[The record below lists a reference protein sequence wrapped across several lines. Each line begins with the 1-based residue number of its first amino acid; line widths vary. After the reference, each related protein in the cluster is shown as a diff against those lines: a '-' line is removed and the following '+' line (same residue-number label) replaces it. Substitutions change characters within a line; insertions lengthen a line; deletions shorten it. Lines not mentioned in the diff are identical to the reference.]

1 MAVRNYYT
9 KGKLLISGAYGVLD
23 GAIGF
28 ALPTKLGQR
37 FCFETDRSHTIECKA
52 VDDKGYTWFEAE
64 FDIKSLAPLKTSSE
78 EVANTFSKLLL
89 AARSLNPEFNYSFTL
104 ETTLE
109 FNREWGLGSSST
121 LIAAL
126 AQFAS
131 VNAYELLDSGFKGS
145 GYDIACA
152 TAEGP
157 IRFQRIGKEVSVTP
171 LNWKPTFADELHLV
185 YLNQK
190 MNSREAIAHYRK
202 AQSSDHFL
210 NELSRLSIAISEE
223 TSDINRFEELLLEQE
238 NLLATRLDITA
249 IGDQLFTDRPEGVF
263 VSLGAWGGDFALFT
277 RKKNI
282 PYLEDKGYSTILT
295 LEELCIY

>member
-1 MAVRNYYT
+1 MGVRQYYT
-9 KGKLLISGAYGVLD
+9 RGKLLISGAYGVLD
-23 GAIGF
+23 SAIGF

-37 FCFETDRSHTIECKA
+37 FSFETDRSENIECKA
-52 VDDKGYTWFEAE
+52 VDDKGKTWFEAE
-64 FDIKSLAPLKTSSE
+64 FDVQSLAPLKTSSE
-78 EVANTFSKLLL
+78 EVAKTFSKLLI
-89 AARSLNPEFNYSFTL
+89 AARSLNPNFDYPFTL

-109 FNREWGLGSSST
+109 FDRQWGLGSSST

-157 IRFQRIGKEVSVTP
+157 IRFQRIGKEVSITP
-171 LNWKPTFADELHLV
+171 VNWRPEFTDELHLV

-202 AQSSDHFL
+202 VQSSDHFL

-223 TSDINRFEELLLEQE
+223 TSDINRFEKLL
-238 NLLATRLDITA
+238 
-249 IGDQLFTDRPEGVF
+249 
-263 VSLGAWGGDFALFT
+263 
-277 RKKNI
+277 
-282 PYLEDKGYSTILT
+282 
-295 LEELCIY
+295 

>member
-1 MAVRNYYT
+1 MGVRQYYT
-9 KGKLLISGAYGVLD
+9 RGKLLISGAYGVLD
-23 GAIGF
+23 SAIGF

-37 FCFETDRSHTIECKA
+37 FSFETDRSENIECKA
-52 VDDKGYTWFEAE
+52 VDDKGKTWFEAE
-64 FDIKSLAPLKTSSE
+64 FDVQSLAPLKTCSE
-78 EVANTFSKLLL
+78 EVAKTLSKLLI
-89 AARSLNPEFNYSFTL
+89 AARSLNPNFDYPFIL

-109 FNREWGLGSSST
+109 FDRQWGLGSSST

-126 AQFAS
+126 AQFVS

-171 LNWKPTFADELHLV
+171 VNWRPEFADELYLV

-223 TSDINRFEELLLEQE
+223 TSDIHRFEKLLLEQE
-238 NLLATRLDITA
+238 SLLADRLEITPIA
-249 IGDQLFTDRPEGVF
+249 DQLFADRSGGIF
-263 VSLGAWGGDFALFT
+263 TSLGAWGGDFALFT

-282 PYLEDKGYSTILT
+282 PYLKDKGYSTILK

>member
-1 MAVRNYYT
+1 MGVRQYYT
-9 KGKLLISGAYGVLD
+9 RGKLLISGAYGVLD
-23 GAIGF
+23 GAVGF

-37 FCFETDRSHTIECKA
+37 FSFETDRSENIECKA
-52 VDDKGYTWFEAE
+52 VDDKGNTWFEAE
-64 FDIKSLAPLKTSSE
+64 FDVKSLAPLKTSSE
-78 EVANTFSKLLL
+78 EVANTFSKLLI
-89 AARSLNPEFNYSFTL
+89 AARSLNPNFDYPFTL

-109 FNREWGLGSSST
+109 FDRQWGLGSSST

-131 VNAYELLDSGFKGS
+131 ANPYELLDSGFKGS

-171 LNWKPTFADELHLV
+171 VNWRPEFTDELHLV

-190 MNSREAIAHYRK
+190 MNSRKAIAHYRK

-223 TSDINRFEELLLEQE
+223 TSDIHLFEKLLLEQE
-238 NLLATRLDITA
+238 SLLADRLEITPIA
-249 IGDQLFTDRPEGVF
+249 DQLFADRSGGIF
-263 VSLGAWGGDFALFT
+263 TSLGAWGGDFALFT

-282 PYLEDKGYSTILT
+282 PYLKDKGYSTILK
-295 LEELCIY
+295 LDELCIF

>member
-9 KGKLLISGAYGVLD
+9 KGKLLLSGAYGVLD

-37 FCFETDRSHTIECKA
+37 FCFEIDSSNTIQCNA
-52 VDDKGYTWFEAE
+52 IDDKGNTWFEAE
-64 FDIKSLAPLKTSSE
+64 FDVKSLAPLKTSSE
-78 EVANTFSKLLL
+78 EVANTFSKLLI
-89 AARSLNPEFNYSFTL
+89 AARSLNPDFNYSFTL

-157 IRFQRIGKEVSVTP
+157 IRFQRIGKEVSITP
-171 LNWKPTFADELHLV
+171 LNWRPTFTDELHLV

-190 MNSREAIAHYRK
+190 MNSREAIIHYRK
-202 AQSSDHFL
+202 AQSSDYFL

-223 TSDINRFEELLLEQE
+223 TSDINRFEKLLLEQE
-238 NLLATRLDITA
+238 NLLANRLDIIA
-249 IGDQLFTDRPEGVF
+249 IGDQLFSDRPEGVF

-277 RKKNI
+277 GKKNI
-282 PYLEDKGYSTILT
+282 PYLEDKGYSTILK

>member
-23 GAIGF
+23 GATGF
-28 ALPTKLGQR
+28 ALPTKLGQH
-37 FCFETDRSHTIECKA
+37 FCFETDRSENIACRA
-52 VDDKGYTWFEAE
+52 LDNKGETWFEAE
-64 FDIKSLAPLKTSSE
+64 FDVKSLAPLKTSSE
-78 EVANTFSKLLL
+78 EVANTFSKLLI
-89 AARSLNPEFNYSFTL
+89 AARSLNPNFDYPFTL

-109 FNREWGLGSSST
+109 FDREWGLGSSST

-131 VNAYELLDSGFKGS
+131 LNPYELLDLGFKGS

-157 IRFQRIGKEVSVTP
+157 IRFQRIDKEVSVTP
-171 LNWKPTFADELHLV
+171 VNWMPEFADELHLV

-210 NELSRLSIAISEE
+210 DELSRLSTAISEE
-223 TSDINRFEELLLEQE
+223 TSDINRFEKLLQKQE
-238 NLLATRLDITA
+238 SLLAARLETTA
-249 IGDQLFTDRPEGVF
+249 IGDQLFVDRPEGIF

-282 PYLEDKGYSTILT
+282 PYLKDKGYSTILK
-295 LEELCIY
+295 LDELCIF

>member
-1 MAVRNYYT
+1 MAVRDYYT

-37 FCFETDRSHTIECKA
+37 FCFETDRSKNIECKA
-52 VDDKGYTWFEAE
+52 VDDKGSTWFEAE
-64 FDIKSLAPLKTSSE
+64 FDLKSLAPLKSSSE
-78 EVANTFSKLLL
+78 EVANTFSKLLI
-89 AARSLNPEFNYSFTL
+89 AARSLNPDFDYPFTL

-109 FNREWGLGSSST
+109 FDRKWGLGSSST

-131 VNAYELLDSGFKGS
+131 VNAYELLDLGFKGS

-157 IRFQRIGKEVSVTP
+157 IRFQRTGKEVCVTP
-171 LNWKPTFADELHLV
+171 VSWRPKFTDELHLV

-202 AQSSDHFL
+202 AQSSDYFL
-210 NELSRLSIAISEE
+210 NELSRLSVAISEE
-223 TSDINRFEELLLEQE
+223 ISDIRRFEKLLLEQE
-238 NLLATRLDITA
+238 TLLADRLGISPIA
-249 IGDQLFTDRPEGVF
+249 DQLFTDRSEGIF
-263 VSLGAWGGDFALFT
+263 ISLGAWGGDFALFT

-282 PYLEDKGYSTILT
+282 PYLEDKGYSTILK
-295 LEELCIY
+295 LDELCIY

>member
-1 MAVRNYYT
+1 MGVRQSYT
-9 KGKLLISGAYGVLD
+9 RGKLLISGAYGVLD

-37 FCFETDRSHTIECKA
+37 FSFETDRSENIECKA
-52 VDDKGYTWFEAE
+52 VDDKGNTWFEAE
-64 FDIKSLAPLKTSSE
+64 FDVKSLAPLKTSSE
-78 EVANTFSKLLL
+78 EVANTFSKLLI
-89 AARSLNPEFNYSFTL
+89 AARSLNPNFDYPFTL

-109 FNREWGLGSSST
+109 FDRQWGLGSSST

-131 VNAYELLDSGFKGS
+131 ANPYELLDSGFKGS

-171 LNWKPTFADELHLV
+171 VNWRPEFTDELHLV

-190 MNSREAIAHYRK
+190 MNSRKAIAHYRK

-223 TSDINRFEELLLEQE
+223 TSDIHRFEKLLLEQE
-238 NLLATRLDITA
+238 SLLADRLEITPIA
-249 IGDQLFTDRPEGVF
+249 DQLFADRSGGIF
-263 VSLGAWGGDFALFT
+263 TSLGAWGGDFALFT

-282 PYLEDKGYSTILT
+282 PYLKDKGYSTILK
-295 LEELCIY
+295 LDELCIF

>member
-1 MAVRNYYT
+1 MAVRDYYT

-37 FCFETDRSHTIECKA
+37 FCFETDRSKNIECKA
-52 VDDKGYTWFEAE
+52 VDDKGSTWFEAE
-64 FDIKSLAPLKTSSE
+64 FDLKSLAPLKSSSE
-78 EVANTFSKLLL
+78 EVANTFSKLLI
-89 AARSLNPEFNYSFTL
+89 AARSLNPDFDYPFTL

-109 FNREWGLGSSST
+109 FDRKWGLGSSST

-131 VNAYELLDSGFKGS
+131 VNAYELLDLGFKGS

-157 IRFQRIGKEVSVTP
+157 IRFQRTGKEVCVTP
-171 LNWKPTFADELHLV
+171 VSWRPKFTDELHLV

-202 AQSSDHFL
+202 AQSSNYFL
-210 NELSRLSIAISEE
+210 NELSRLSVAISEE
-223 TSDINRFEELLLEQE
+223 ISDIRRFEKLLLEQE
-238 NLLATRLDITA
+238 TLLADRLGISPIA
-249 IGDQLFTDRPEGVF
+249 DQLFTDRSEGIF
-263 VSLGAWGGDFALFT
+263 ISLGAWGGDFALFT

-282 PYLEDKGYSTILT
+282 PYLEDKGYSTILK
-295 LEELCIY
+295 LDELCIY

>member
-1 MAVRNYYT
+1 MAVKNYYT

-37 FCFETDRSHTIECKA
+37 FCFETNRSENIECKA
-52 VDDKGYTWFEAE
+52 VDNTGNTWFEAE
-64 FDIKSLAPLKTSSE
+64 FDVKSLAPLKTSSE
-78 EVANTFSKLLL
+78 EVANTFSKLLI
-89 AARSLNPEFNYSFTL
+89 AARSLNPNFDYSFTL

-109 FNREWGLGSSST
+109 FDREWGLGSSST

-157 IRFQRIGKEVSVTP
+157 IRFQRIGNEVSVTP
-171 LNWKPTFADELHLV
+171 VNWRLEFADELYLV

-223 TSDINRFEELLLEQE
+223 TFDINRFEKLLLEQE
-238 NLLATRLDITA
+238 SLLADRLEITPIA
-249 IGDQLFTDRPEGVF
+249 DQLFADRPEGIF
-263 VSLGAWGGDFALFT
+263 TSLGAWGGDFALFT

-282 PYLEDKGYSTILT
+282 PYLKDKGYSTILK
-295 LEELCIY
+295 LDELCIY

>member
-37 FCFETDRSHTIECKA
+37 FCFETDRSENIECKA
-52 VDDKGYTWFEAE
+52 VDHKGNTWFEAQ
-64 FDIKSLAPLKTSSE
+64 FDVKSLAPIKSNSE
-78 EVANTFSKLLL
+78 EIADTFSKLLI
-89 AARSLNPEFNYSFTL
+89 AARSLNPDFNYSFTL
-104 ETTLE
+104 DTTLE
-109 FNREWGLGSSST
+109 FDREWGLGSSST

-131 VNAYELLDSGFKGS
+131 VSPYELLDSGFKGS

-152 TAEGP
+152 NAEGP

-171 LNWKPTFADELHLV
+171 VKWRPSFADELHLV

-202 AQSSDHFL
+202 GQSSDLFL
-210 NELSRLSIAISEE
+210 NELSRLSISISEE
-223 TSDINRFEELLLEQE
+223 NSDINRFEKLLLEQE
-238 NLLATRLDITA
+238 NLLAARLGITTIA
-249 IGDQLFTDRPEGVF
+249 DQLFADRPEGIF

-282 PYLEDKGYSTILT
+282 PYLQDKGYSTILK
-295 LEELCIY
+295 LDELCIY

>member
-28 ALPTKLGQR
+28 ALPTKLGQK
-37 FCFETDRSHTIECKA
+37 FSFETEKSSNIECKA
-52 VDDKGYTWFEAE
+52 KDHRGNTWFEAE
-64 FDIKSLAPLKTSSE
+64 FDVRSLTPIKSNSE
-78 EVANTFSKLLL
+78 EVANTFSKLLM
-89 AARSLNPEFNYSFTL
+89 AARRLNPDFNYSFTL
-104 ETTLE
+104 DTALE
-109 FNREWGLGSSST
+109 FDREWGLGSSST

-126 AQFAS
+126 AQFTS

-152 TAEGP
+152 SAEGP
-157 IRFQRIGKEVSVTP
+157 IRFQRIGKEASVTP
-171 LNWKPTFADELHLV
+171 VNWRPTFADELHLV

-202 AQSSDHFL
+202 AKSSDHFL

-223 TSDINRFEELLLEQE
+223 ISDINRFEKLLLEQE
-238 NLLATRLDITA
+238 NLLTARLGITS
-249 IGDQLFTDRPEGVF
+249 IGNQLFTDRPEGVF
-263 VSLGAWGGDFALFT
+263 ISLGAWGGDFALFT

-282 PYLEDKGYSTILT
+282 PYLKDKGYSTILK

>member
-9 KGKLLISGAYGVLD
+9 KGKLLLSGAYGVLD

-37 FCFETDRSHTIECKA
+37 FCFEIDSSNTIQCKA
-52 VDDKGYTWFEAE
+52 IDDKGNTWFEAE
-64 FDIKSLAPLKTSSE
+64 FDVKSLAPLKTSSE
-78 EVANTFSKLLL
+78 EFANTFSKLLI
-89 AARSLNPEFNYSFTL
+89 AARSLNPDFNYSFTL

-157 IRFQRIGKEVSVTP
+157 IRFQRIGKEVSITP
-171 LNWKPTFADELHLV
+171 LNWRPTFTDELHLV

-190 MNSREAIAHYRK
+190 MNSREAIIHYRK
-202 AQSSDHFL
+202 AQSSDYFL

-223 TSDINRFEELLLEQE
+223 TSDINRFEKLLLEQE
-238 NLLATRLDITA
+238 NLLANRLDIIA
-249 IGDQLFTDRPEGVF
+249 IGDQLFSDRPEGVF

-277 RKKNI
+277 GKKNI
-282 PYLEDKGYSTILT
+282 PYLEDKGYSTILK

>member
-1 MAVRNYYT
+1 MGVKQYYT
-9 KGKLLISGAYGVLD
+9 RGKLLISGAYGVLD

-37 FCFETDRSHTIECKA
+37 FSFETDRSENIKCKA
-52 VDDKGYTWFEAE
+52 VDDQGKTWFEAK
-64 FDIKSLAPLKTSSE
+64 FNVKSLAPLNTSSE
-78 EVANTFSKLLL
+78 EVANTFSELLI
-89 AARSLNPEFNYSFTL
+89 AARSLNPNFDYPFTL

-109 FNREWGLGSSST
+109 FDREWGLGSSST

-131 VNAYELLDSGFKGS
+131 VNAYELLDLGFKGS

-157 IRFQRIGKEVSVTP
+157 IRFQRIDKEVNVTP
-171 LNWKPTFADELHLV
+171 VNWRPKFADELHLV

-190 MNSREAIAHYRK
+190 MNSREAIAHYRE

-210 NELSRLSIAISEE
+210 NELSRLSTAISEE
-223 TSDINRFEELLLEQE
+223 TSDINRFEKLLLEQE
-238 NLLATRLDITA
+238 NLLAARLEITPIA
-249 IGDQLFTDRPEGVF
+249 DQLFNDRPEGIF
-263 VSLGAWGGDFALFT
+263 TSLGAWGGDFALFT

-282 PYLEDKGYSTILT
+282 PYLKDKGYSTILK
-295 LEELCIY
+295 LDELCVF

>member
-37 FCFETDRSHTIECKA
+37 FCFETDRSNIIQCKA
-52 VDDKGYTWFEAE
+52 VDDKGNTWFEAE
-64 FDIKSLAPLKTSSE
+64 FDVKSLAPLKTSSE
-78 EVANTFSKLLL
+78 DVANTFSKLLI
-89 AARSLNPEFNYSFTL
+89 AARSLNPDFNYSFTL

-157 IRFQRIGKEVSVTP
+157 IRFQRINKEVSITP
-171 LNWKPTFADELHLV
+171 LNWRPTFADELYLV

-190 MNSREAIAHYRK
+190 MNSREAIIHYRK

-223 TSDINRFEELLLEQE
+223 TSDINRFEKLLLEQE
-238 NLLATRLDITA
+238 NLLADRLGITA
-249 IGDQLFTDRPEGVF
+249 IGDQLFDDRPEGVF
-263 VSLGAWGGDFALFT
+263 ISLGAWGGDFALFT

-282 PYLEDKGYSTILT
+282 PYLEDKGYSTILK
-295 LEELCIY
+295 LQELCIY

>member
-28 ALPTKLGQR
+28 ALPRKLGQR
-37 FCFETDRSHTIECKA
+37 FCFETDRSKNIKCKA
-52 VDDKGYTWFEAE
+52 IDYKGNTWFEAE
-64 FDIKSLAPLKTSSE
+64 FDVKSLAPLKTSSE
-78 EVANTFSKLLL
+78 EIANTFSKLLI
-89 AARSLNPEFNYSFTL
+89 ASRSLNPGFDYSFTL

-109 FNREWGLGSSST
+109 FDREWGLGSSST

-171 LNWKPTFADELHLV
+171 VNWRPEFADELYLV

-210 NELSRLSIAISEE
+210 NELSRLSTAISEE
-223 TSDINRFEELLLEQE
+223 TSDIHRFEKLLQEQE
-238 NLLATRLDITA
+238 NLLAARLDISA
-249 IGDQLFTDRPEGVF
+249 IGDQLFDDRPEGVF

-282 PYLEDKGYSTILT
+282 PYLKDKGYSTILK
-295 LEELCIY
+295 LAELCIY

>member
-1 MAVRNYYT
+1 MGVRQYYT
-9 KGKLLISGAYGVLD
+9 RGKLLISGAYGVLD

-37 FCFETDRSHTIECKA
+37 FSFETDRSENIECKA
-52 VDDKGYTWFEAE
+52 VDDKGNTWFEAE
-64 FDIKSLAPLKTSSE
+64 FDVKSLAPLKTSSE
-78 EVANTFSKLLL
+78 EVANTFSKLLI
-89 AARSLNPEFNYSFTL
+89 AARSLNPNFDYPFTL

-109 FNREWGLGSSST
+109 FDRQWGLGSSST

-131 VNAYELLDSGFKGS
+131 VNPYELLDSGFKGS

-171 LNWKPTFADELHLV
+171 VNWRLEFADELYLV

-223 TSDINRFEELLLEQE
+223 TSDIHRFEKLLLEQE
-238 NLLATRLDITA
+238 SLLADRLEITPIA
-249 IGDQLFTDRPEGVF
+249 DQLFADRSGGIF
-263 VSLGAWGGDFALFT
+263 TSLGAWGGDFALFT

-282 PYLEDKGYSTILT
+282 PYLKDKGYSTILK

>member
-1 MAVRNYYT
+1 MSVKQYYT
-9 KGKLLISGAYGVLD
+9 RGKLLISGAYGVLD
-23 GAIGF
+23 GATGF
-28 ALPTKLGQR
+28 ALPTKLGQH
-37 FCFETDRSHTIECKA
+37 FCFETDRSENIACRA
-52 VDDKGYTWFEAE
+52 LDNKGKTWFEAE
-64 FDIKSLAPLKTSSE
+64 FDAKSLAPLESSSE
-78 EVANTFSKLLL
+78 EVANTFSKLLI
-89 AARSLNPEFNYSFTL
+89 AARSLNPNFDYPFTL

-109 FNREWGLGSSST
+109 FDREWGLGSSST

-131 VNAYELLDSGFKGS
+131 VNVYELLDLGFKGS

-171 LNWKPTFADELHLV
+171 VNWMPEFADELHLV

-190 MNSREAIAHYRK
+190 MNSREAIAHYRE

-223 TSDINRFEELLLEQE
+223 TFDINRFEKLLLEQE
-238 NLLATRLDITA
+238 SLLADRLEITPIA
-249 IGDQLFTDRPEGVF
+249 DQLFADRPEGIF
-263 VSLGAWGGDFALFT
+263 TSLGAWGGDFALFT

-282 PYLEDKGYSTILT
+282 PYLKDKGYSTILK
-295 LEELCIY
+295 LDELCIF

>member
-1 MAVRNYYT
+1 MGVRQYYT

-23 GAIGF
+23 GAVGF

-37 FCFETDRSHTIECKA
+37 FSFETDRSENIECKA
-52 VDDKGYTWFEAE
+52 VDHKGSTWFEAE
-64 FDIKSLAPLKTSSE
+64 FDLKSLAPLKTSSE
-78 EVANTFSKLLL
+78 EVANTFSRLLI
-89 AARSLNPEFNYSFTL
+89 AARSLNPNFDYSFTL

-109 FNREWGLGSSST
+109 FDREWGLGSSST

-126 AQFAS
+126 AQFTS
-131 VNAYELLDSGFKGS
+131 VNAYELLDLGFKGS

-157 IRFQRIGKEVSVTP
+157 IRFQRIGKEVNITP
-171 LNWKPTFADELHLV
+171 VHWSPTFADELHLV

-223 TSDINRFEELLLEQE
+223 IADIHRFEKLLLEQE
-238 NLLATRLDITA
+238 SLLADRLEITPIA
-249 IGDQLFTDRPEGVF
+249 DQLFADRPEGVF

-282 PYLEDKGYSTILT
+282 PYLKDKGYSTILK
-295 LEELCIY
+295 LDELCIY

>member
-1 MAVRNYYT
+1 MGVRQYYT
-9 KGKLLISGAYGVLD
+9 RGKLLISGAYGVLD
-23 GAIGF
+23 SAIGF

-37 FCFETDRSHTIECKA
+37 FSFETDRSENIECKA
-52 VDDKGYTWFEAE
+52 VDDKGKTWFEAE
-64 FDIKSLAPLKTSSE
+64 FDVQSLAPLKTSSE
-78 EVANTFSKLLL
+78 EVAKTFSKLLI
-89 AARSLNPEFNYSFTL
+89 AARSLNPNFDYPFTL
-104 ETTLE
+104 DTALE
-109 FNREWGLGSSST
+109 FDRQWGLGSSST

-131 VNAYELLDSGFKGS
+131 VNPYELLDLGFKGS

-171 LNWKPTFADELHLV
+171 VNWRPEFADELYLV

-223 TSDINRFEELLLEQE
+223 TSDIHRFEKLLLEQE
-238 NLLATRLDITA
+238 SLLADRLEITPIA
-249 IGDQLFTDRPEGVF
+249 DQLFADRSGGIF
-263 VSLGAWGGDFALFT
+263 TSLGAWGGDFALFT

-282 PYLEDKGYSTILT
+282 PYLKNKGYSTILK

>member
-1 MAVRNYYT
+1 MGVRQYYT
-9 KGKLLISGAYGVLD
+9 RGKLLISGAYGVLD

-37 FCFETDRSHTIECKA
+37 FSFETDRSENIECKA
-52 VDDKGYTWFEAE
+52 VDDKGNTWFEAE
-64 FDIKSLAPLKTSSE
+64 FDVKSLAPLKTSSE
-78 EVANTFSKLLL
+78 EVANTFSKLLI
-89 AARSLNPEFNYSFTL
+89 AARSLNPNFDYPFTL

-109 FNREWGLGSSST
+109 FDRQWGLGSSST

-131 VNAYELLDSGFKGS
+131 ANPYELLDSGFKGS

-171 LNWKPTFADELHLV
+171 VNWRPEFTDELHLV

-190 MNSREAIAHYRK
+190 MNSRKAIAHYRK

-223 TSDINRFEELLLEQE
+223 TSDIHLFEKLLLEQE
-238 NLLATRLDITA
+238 SLLADRLEITPIA
-249 IGDQLFTDRPEGVF
+249 DQLFADRSGGIF
-263 VSLGAWGGDFALFT
+263 TSLGAWGGDFALFT

-282 PYLEDKGYSTILT
+282 PYLKDKGYSTILK
-295 LEELCIY
+295 LDELCIF

>member
-23 GAIGF
+23 GATGF
-28 ALPTKLGQR
+28 ALPTKLGQH
-37 FCFETDRSHTIECKA
+37 FCFETDRSENIACRA
-52 VDDKGYTWFEAE
+52 LDNKGKTWFEAE
-64 FDIKSLAPLKTSSE
+64 FDVKSLAPLKTSSE
-78 EVANTFSKLLL
+78 KVANTFSRLLI
-89 AARSLNPEFNYSFTL
+89 AARSLNPDFDYSFTL

-109 FNREWGLGSSST
+109 FDREWGLGSSST

-126 AQFAS
+126 AHFAS
-131 VNAYELLDSGFKGS
+131 VNAYELLDLGFKGS

-171 LNWKPTFADELHLV
+171 VNWRPEFADELHLV

-210 NELSRLSIAISEE
+210 NELSRLSTAISEE
-223 TSDINRFEELLLEQE
+223 TSDINRFEKLLQEQE
-238 NLLATRLDITA
+238 SLLVARLEITA
-249 IGDQLFTDRPEGVF
+249 IGDQLFDDRPEGVF

-277 RKKNI
+277 SKKNI
-282 PYLEDKGYSTILT
+282 PYLKDKGYSTILK
-295 LEELCIY
+295 LDELCIY

>member
-1 MAVRNYYT
+1 MGVRQYYT
-9 KGKLLISGAYGVLD
+9 RGKLLISGAYGVLD

-37 FCFETDRSHTIECKA
+37 FSFETDRSENIECKA
-52 VDDKGYTWFEAE
+52 VDDKGNTWFEAE
-64 FDIKSLAPLKTSSE
+64 FDVKSLAPLKTSSE
-78 EVANTFSKLLL
+78 EVANTFSKLLI
-89 AARSLNPEFNYSFTL
+89 AARSLNPNFDYPFTL

-109 FNREWGLGSSST
+109 FDRQWGLGSSST

-131 VNAYELLDSGFKGS
+131 ANPYELLDSGFKGS

-171 LNWKPTFADELHLV
+171 VNWRPEFTDELHLV

-190 MNSREAIAHYRK
+190 MNSRKAIAHYRK

-223 TSDINRFEELLLEQE
+223 TSDIHLFEKLLLEQE
-238 NLLATRLDITA
+238 SLLADRLEITPIA
-249 IGDQLFTDRPEGVF
+249 DQLFADRSGGIF
-263 VSLGAWGGDFALFT
+263 TSLGAWGGDFALFT
-277 RKKNI
+277 SKKNI
-282 PYLEDKGYSTILT
+282 PYLKDKGYSTILK
-295 LEELCIY
+295 LDELCIF

>member
-1 MAVRNYYT
+1 MAVRDYYT

-37 FCFETDRSHTIECKA
+37 FCFETDRSKNIECKA
-52 VDDKGYTWFEAE
+52 VDDKGSTWFEAE
-64 FDIKSLAPLKTSSE
+64 FDLKSLAPLKSSSE
-78 EVANTFSKLLL
+78 EVANTFSKLLI
-89 AARSLNPEFNYSFTL
+89 AARSLNPDFDYPFTL

-109 FNREWGLGSSST
+109 FDRKWGLGSSST

-131 VNAYELLDSGFKGS
+131 VNAYELLDLGFKGS

-157 IRFQRIGKEVSVTP
+157 IRFQRIDKEVNVTP
-171 LNWKPTFADELHLV
+171 VHWRPDFADELHLV

-202 AQSSDHFL
+202 AQSSDYFL
-210 NELSRLSIAISEE
+210 NELSRLSVAISEE
-223 TSDINRFEELLLEQE
+223 ISDIRRFEKLLLEQE
-238 NLLATRLDITA
+238 TLLADRLGISPIA
-249 IGDQLFTDRPEGVF
+249 DQLFTDRSEGIF
-263 VSLGAWGGDFALFT
+263 ISLGAWGGDFALFT

-282 PYLEDKGYSTILT
+282 PYLEDKGYSTILK
-295 LEELCIY
+295 LDELCIY

>member
-1 MAVRNYYT
+1 MAIKEYHT

-37 FCFETDRSHTIECKA
+37 FYFEADTSKNIECKA
-52 VDDKGYTWFEAE
+52 VDYTGNTWFEAE
-64 FDIKSLAPLKTSSE
+64 FDVKSLAPLKTSSE
-78 EVANTFSKLLL
+78 EVANTFSKLLI
-89 AARSLNPEFNYSFTL
+89 AARRLNPDFDHSFTL

-109 FNREWGLGSSST
+109 FDREWGLGSSST

-131 VNAYELLDSGFKGS
+131 VNAYELLDLGFKGS

-171 LNWKPTFADELHLV
+171 VNWRPTFADELHLV

-210 NELSRLSIAISEE
+210 NELSKLSTAISEE
-223 TSDINRFEELLLEQE
+223 TLDINRFEELLLEQE
-238 NLLATRLDITA
+238 NLLSSRLGITTIA
-249 IGDQLFTDRPEGVF
+249 DQLFDDRPEGIF
-263 VSLGAWGGDFALFT
+263 TSLGAWGGDFALFT
-277 RKKNI
+277 GKKNI
-282 PYLEDKGYSTILT
+282 PYLKDKGYSTILK
-295 LEELCIY
+295 LKELCIY

>member
-1 MAVRNYYT
+1 MGVRQYYT
-9 KGKLLISGAYGVLD
+9 RGKLLISGAYGVLD
-23 GAIGF
+23 SAIGF

-37 FCFETDRSHTIECKA
+37 FSFETDRSENIECKA
-52 VDDKGYTWFEAE
+52 VDDKGKTWFEAE
-64 FDIKSLAPLKTSSE
+64 FDVQSLAPLKTSSE
-78 EVANTFSKLLL
+78 EVAKTFSKLLI
-89 AARSLNPEFNYSFTL
+89 AARSLNPNFDYPFTL

-109 FNREWGLGSSST
+109 FDRQWGLGSSST

-157 IRFQRIGKEVSVTP
+157 IRFQRIGNEVSVTP
-171 LNWKPTFADELHLV
+171 VNWRPEFADELYLV

-202 AQSSDHFL
+202 VQSSDHFL

-223 TSDINRFEELLLEQE
+223 TSDIHRFEKLLLEQE
-238 NLLATRLDITA
+238 SLLADRLEITPIA
-249 IGDQLFTDRPEGVF
+249 DQLFADRSGGIF
-263 VSLGAWGGDFALFT
+263 TSLGAWGGDFALFT

-282 PYLEDKGYSTILT
+282 PYLKDKGYSTILK
-295 LEELCIY
+295 LAELCIY

>member
-1 MAVRNYYT
+1 MGFRQYYT
-9 KGKLLISGAYGVLD
+9 RGKLLISGAYGVLD

-37 FCFETDRSHTIECKA
+37 FCFETEKSENIECKA
-52 VDDKGYTWFEAE
+52 VDNKGNTWFKAE

-78 EVANTFSKLLL
+78 EVAYTFSKLLI
-89 AARSLNPEFNYSFTL
+89 AAVIFNQNFDFRFTL

-109 FNREWGLGSSST
+109 FDREWGLGSSST

-157 IRFQRIGKEVSVTP
+157 IRFQRIGKEVSVTQVHWRP
-171 LNWKPTFADELHLV
+171 EFADELHLV

-210 NELSRLSIAISEE
+210 NELSRLSTAISEE
-223 TSDINRFEELLLEQE
+223 ISDINRFEKLLQEQE
-238 NLLATRLDITA
+238 SLLAARLEITA
-249 IGDQLFTDRPEGVF
+249 IGDQLFEDRPEGIF

-282 PYLEDKGYSTILT
+282 PYLKDKGYSTILK
-295 LEELCIY
+295 LDELCIY

>member
-9 KGKLLISGAYGVLD
+9 RGKLLISGAYGVLD

-37 FCFETDRSHTIECKA
+37 FCFETDRSENIECRA
-52 VDDKGYTWFEAE
+52 VDDKGNIWFKAE
-64 FDIKSLAPLKTSSE
+64 FDVKSLAPLKTNSE
-78 EVANTFSKLLL
+78 EVANTFSKLLI
-89 AARSLNPEFNYSFTL
+89 AARSLNSDFDYSFIL

-109 FNREWGLGSSST
+109 FDREWGLGSSST

-131 VNAYELLDSGFKGS
+131 VNAYELLDLGFKGS

-157 IRFQRIGKEVSVTP
+157 IRFQRIVKEVSVTP
-171 LNWKPTFADELHLV
+171 VNWRPTFADELHLV

-202 AQSSDHFL
+202 TQSSDHFL

-223 TSDINRFEELLLEQE
+223 ISEIHRFEKLLFEQE
-238 NLLATRLDITA
+238 NLLADRLGITPIA
-249 IGDQLFTDRPEGVF
+249 DQLFDNRPEGVF

-282 PYLEDKGYSTILT
+282 PYLEDKGYSTILK
-295 LEELCIY
+295 LDELCIY

>member
-9 KGKLLISGAYGVLD
+9 KGKLLLSGAYGVLD

-37 FCFETDRSHTIECKA
+37 FCFEIDSSNTIQCKA
-52 VDDKGYTWFEAE
+52 IDDKGNTWFEAE
-64 FDIKSLAPLKTSSE
+64 FDVKSLAPLKTSSE
-78 EVANTFSKLLL
+78 EVANTFSKLLI
-89 AARSLNPEFNYSFTL
+89 AARSLNPDFNYSFTL

-131 VNAYELLDSGFKGS
+131 VNAYDLLDSGFKGS

-157 IRFQRIGKEVSVTP
+157 IRFQRIGKEVSITP
-171 LNWKPTFADELHLV
+171 LNWRPTFTDELHLV

-190 MNSREAIAHYRK
+190 MNSREAIIHYRK
-202 AQSSDHFL
+202 AQSSDYFL

-223 TSDINRFEELLLEQE
+223 TSDINRFEKLLLEQE
-238 NLLATRLDITA
+238 NLLADRLGITA
-249 IGDQLFTDRPEGVF
+249 IGDQLFDDRPEGVF
-263 VSLGAWGGDFALFT
+263 ISLGAWGGDFALFT

-282 PYLEDKGYSTILT
+282 PYLEDKGYSTILK

>member
-23 GAIGF
+23 GAVGF
-28 ALPTKLGQR
+28 ALPAKLGQR
-37 FCFETDRSHTIECKA
+37 FCFETGRSNNIECKA
-52 VDDKGYTWFEAE
+52 LDNKGNTWFEAE
-64 FDIKSLAPLKTSSE
+64 YDVKSLAPIRSNSE
-78 EVANTFSKLLL
+78 EVANTFSKLLI
-89 AARSLNPEFNYSFTL
+89 AARSLNPDFDYSFTL
-104 ETTLE
+104 NTTLE
-109 FNREWGLGSSST
+109 FDREWGLGSSST

-131 VNAYELLDSGFKGS
+131 VNPYELLDSGFKGS

-152 TAEGP
+152 NAEGP
-157 IRFQRIGKEVSVTP
+157 IRFQRIGKEVSITP
-171 LNWKPTFADELHLV
+171 VNWRPSFADELHLV

-210 NELSRLSIAISEE
+210 NTLSRLSIAISEE
-223 TSDINRFEELLLEQE
+223 TSDVNRFEKLLLEQE
-238 NLLATRLDITA
+238 DLLASRLGITTIA
-249 IGDQLFTDRPEGVF
+249 DQLFTDRPEGVF
-263 VSLGAWGGDFALFT
+263 ISLGAWGGDFALFT

-282 PYLEDKGYSTILT
+282 PYLQDKGYSTILK
-295 LEELCIY
+295 LDELCIY

>member
-1 MAVRNYYT
+1 M
-9 KGKLLISGAYGVLD
+9 
-23 GAIGF
+23 
-28 ALPTKLGQR
+28 
-37 FCFETDRSHTIECKA
+37 
-52 VDDKGYTWFEAE
+52 
-64 FDIKSLAPLKTSSE
+64 SSNTPIR
-78 EVANTFSKLLL
+78 EVANTFSKLLI
-89 AARSLNPEFNYSFTL
+89 AARSLNPNFDYPFTL

-109 FNREWGLGSSST
+109 FDRQWGLGSSST

-131 VNAYELLDSGFKGS
+131 VNPYELLDSGFKGS

-171 LNWKPTFADELHLV
+171 VNWRLEFADELYLV

-223 TSDINRFEELLLEQE
+223 TFDINRFEKLLLEQE
-238 NLLATRLDITA
+238 SLLADRLEITPIA
-249 IGDQLFTDRPEGVF
+249 DQLFADRPEGIF
-263 VSLGAWGGDFALFT
+263 TSLGAWGGDFALFT

-282 PYLEDKGYSTILT
+282 PYLKDKGYSTILK
-295 LEELCIY
+295 LAELCFY

>member
-9 KGKLLISGAYGVLD
+9 KGKLLLSGAYGVLD

-37 FCFETDRSHTIECKA
+37 FCFEIDSSNTIQCKA
-52 VDDKGYTWFEAE
+52 IDDKGNTWFEAE
-64 FDIKSLAPLKTSSE
+64 FDVKSLAPLKTSSE
-78 EVANTFSKLLL
+78 EVANTFSKLLI
-89 AARSLNPEFNYSFTL
+89 AARSLNPDFNYSFTL

-157 IRFQRIGKEVSVTP
+157 IRFQRIGKEVSITP
-171 LNWKPTFADELHLV
+171 LNWRPTFTDELHLV

-190 MNSREAIAHYRK
+190 MNSREAIIHYRK
-202 AQSSDHFL
+202 AQSSDYFL

-223 TSDINRFEELLLEQE
+223 TSDINRFEKLLLEQE
-238 NLLATRLDITA
+238 NLLSNRLDIIA
-249 IGDQLFTDRPEGVF
+249 IGDQLFSDRPEGVF

-277 RKKNI
+277 GKKNI
-282 PYLEDKGYSTILT
+282 PYLEDKGYSTILK

>member
-9 KGKLLISGAYGVLD
+9 KGKLLLSGAYGVLD

-37 FCFETDRSHTIECKA
+37 FCFEIDSSNTIQCKA
-52 VDDKGYTWFEAE
+52 IDDKGNTWFEAE
-64 FDIKSLAPLKTSSE
+64 FDVKSLAPLKTSSE
-78 EVANTFSKLLL
+78 EVANTFSKLLI
-89 AARSLNPEFNYSFTL
+89 AARSLNPDFNYSFTL

-157 IRFQRIGKEVSVTP
+157 IRFQRIGKEVRVTP
-171 LNWKPTFADELHLV
+171 LNWRPTFTDELHLV

-190 MNSREAIAHYRK
+190 MNSREAIIHYRK
-202 AQSSDHFL
+202 AQSSDYFL

-223 TSDINRFEELLLEQE
+223 TSDINRFEKLLLEQE
-238 NLLATRLDITA
+238 NLLANRLDIIA
-249 IGDQLFTDRPEGVF
+249 IGDQLFSDRPEGVF

-277 RKKNI
+277 GKKNI
-282 PYLEDKGYSTILT
+282 PYLEDKGYSTILK

>member
-1 MAVRNYYT
+1 MGVRQSYT
-9 KGKLLISGAYGVLD
+9 RGKLLISGAYGVLD

-37 FCFETDRSHTIECKA
+37 FSFETDRSENIECKA
-52 VDDKGYTWFEAE
+52 VDDKGNTWFEAE
-64 FDIKSLAPLKTSSE
+64 FDVKSLAPLKTSSE
-78 EVANTFSKLLL
+78 EVANTFSKLLI
-89 AARSLNPEFNYSFTL
+89 AARSLNPNFDYPFTL
-104 ETTLE
+104 ESTLE

-152 TAEGP
+152 TAAGP

-171 LNWKPTFADELHLV
+171 VNWRPEFADELYLV

-223 TSDINRFEELLLEQE
+223 TSDINRFEKLLLEQE
-238 NLLATRLDITA
+238 DLLASRLGITTIA
-249 IGDQLFTDRPEGVF
+249 DQLFTDRPEGVF
-263 VSLGAWGGDFALFT
+263 ISLGAWGGDFALFT

-282 PYLEDKGYSTILT
+282 PYLQDKGYSTILK
-295 LEELCIY
+295 LDEMCIY

>member
-9 KGKLLISGAYGVLD
+9 KGKLLLSGAYGVLD

-37 FCFETDRSHTIECKA
+37 FCFEIDSSNTIQCKA
-52 VDDKGYTWFEAE
+52 IDDKGNTWFEAE
-64 FDIKSLAPLKTSSE
+64 FDVKSLAPLKTSSE
-78 EVANTFSKLLL
+78 EVANTFSKLLI
-89 AARSLNPEFNYSFTL
+89 AARSLNPDFNYSFTL

-157 IRFQRIGKEVSVTP
+157 IRFQRIGKEVSITP
-171 LNWKPTFADELHLV
+171 LNWRPTFTDELHLV

-190 MNSREAIAHYRK
+190 MNSREAIIHYRK
-202 AQSSDHFL
+202 AQSSDYFL

-223 TSDINRFEELLLEQE
+223 TSDINRFEKLLLEQE
-238 NLLATRLDITA
+238 NLLANRLDIIA
-249 IGDQLFTDRPEGVF
+249 IGDQLFSDRPEGVF

-277 RKKNI
+277 GKKNI
-282 PYLEDKGYSTILT
+282 PYLEDKGYSTILK

>member
-9 KGKLLISGAYGVLD
+9 KGKLLLSGAYGVLD

-37 FCFETDRSHTIECKA
+37 FCFEIDSSNTIQCKA
-52 VDDKGYTWFEAE
+52 IDDKGNTWFEAE
-64 FDIKSLAPLKTSSE
+64 FDVKSLAPLKTSSE
-78 EVANTFSKLLL
+78 EVANTFSKLLI
-89 AARSLNPEFNYSFTL
+89 AARSLNPDFNYSFTL

-157 IRFQRIGKEVSVTP
+157 IRFQRIGKEVSITP
-171 LNWKPTFADELHLV
+171 LNWRPTFTDELHLV

-190 MNSREAIAHYRK
+190 MNSREAIIHYRK
-202 AQSSDHFL
+202 AQSSDYFL

-223 TSDINRFEELLLEQE
+223 TSDINRFEKLLLEQE
-238 NLLATRLDITA
+238 NLLANRLDIIA
-249 IGDQLFTDRPEGVF
+249 IGDQLFSDRPEGVF

-277 RKKNI
+277 GKKNI
-282 PYLEDKGYSTILT
+282 PYLEDKGYSTILK
-295 LEELCIY
+295 LQELCIY